1 MKQTRAANFQ
11 YFEFWLQSF
20 SSRPSG
26 EKQLIQSH
34 YDEESVKKVCGEATA
49 QYMIAM
55 KSAAD
60 IFDIDMMLSLRPV
73 VLKCLGTVRDKASD
87 FGEFSNKNFELT
99 MEKTEELDKVCGEF
113 DLNPKGFNSL
123 SALFGFW
130 WRGAAPRYSHLSVI
144 SREESN
150 YQLLRYQKNSV
161 GRKANDKKKAGSE
174 EKTVVVNKAD
184 EKKKEELTAIMN
196 KSAERITSLKSQVP
210 AKCREFCSV
219 MLSVFG
225 DAYAYDCVLSDAV
238 HADHRLAQQLND
250 VLQSLN
256 SDVRVFI
263 PPRVSPPS
271 LSYEAFVNCFGG
283 LDSVTIG
290 LEPRS
295 IAVMSQPLAAVSAHV
310 IASLSN
316 AEGQV
321 SVSRHLLR
329 LADQVASGDWA
340 HWIANTT
347 IDPIVV
353 NKTSEAYM
361 MNYAHM
367 SGNLRAKAFV
377 TFMQW
382 CKVYKRL
389 LPGKGHVEVPEFARM
404 RPGDSLEEVESTQA
418 NMWDAKLVKAIKEV
432 RFVFYNVPTLSFLL
446 GHGPH
451 ASDEESSNVHSLLR
465 RYLLHSLRTHALVLH
480 HSQKCFSYV

>member
-1 MKQTRAANFQ
+1 MFYFFPCSDFLKQTRAANFQ

-60 IFDIDMMLSLRPV
+60 IFDFEMMLSLRPV

-87 FGEFSNKNFELT
+87 FGEFSNKHFELT
-99 MEKTEELDKVCGEF
+99 LEKTEELDKVCGEF

-150 YQLLRYQKNSV
+150 FQLLRYQKNCV
-161 GRKANDKKKAGSE
+161 KKGNEKKKA
-174 EKTVVVNKAD
+174 
-184 EKKKEELTAIMN
+184 ELEASMS

-238 HADHRLAQQLND
+238 HADNRLAQQLND

-256 SDVRVFI
+256 CDTRVFI

-340 HWIANTT
+340 QWIANTT

-382 CKVYKRL
+382 CSVYKRL
-389 LPGKGHVEVPEFARM
+389 LPGKGYVEVPEFARM
-404 RPGDSLEEVESTQA
+404 RPGDSLEEVESIQA

-432 RFVFYNVPTLSFLL
+432 RFVRYNVSTLSFLL

-451 ASDEESSNVHSLLR
+451 ASNEESSNFHSLLR
-465 RYLLHSLRTHALVLH
+465 RYLLHSLRTHARILH

>member
-1 MKQTRAANFQ
+1 MIQITLPDGSQREFPGPVTVAEVAASIGTG
-11 YFEFWLQSF
+11 LAKAALA
-20 SSRPSG
+20 G
-26 EKQLIQSH
+26 
-34 YDEESVKKVCGEATA
+34 KVDG
-49 QYMIAM
+49 
-55 KSAAD
+55 K
-60 IFDIDMMLSLRPV
+60 V
-73 VLKCLGTVRDKASD
+73 VDTSYSIGT
-87 FGEFSNKNFELT
+87 N
-99 MEKTEELDKVCGEF
+99 
-113 DLNPKGFNSL
+113 
-123 SALFGFW
+123 
-130 WRGAAPRYSHLSVI
+130 SHLSI
-144 SREESN
+144 ITREESN
-150 YQLLRYQKNSV
+150 FQLLRCKKNSV
-161 GRKANDKKKAGSE
+161 KKGNEKKKA
-174 EKTVVVNKAD
+174 
-184 EKKKEELTAIMN
+184 ELEASMS
-196 KSAERITSLKSQVP
+196 KSAERIVSLKSQVP
-210 AKCREFCSV
+210 TKCREFCSV

-250 VLQSLN
+250 ILQSLN
-256 SDVRVFI
+256 SDTRVFI

-295 IAVMSQPLAAVSAHV
+295 ITVMSQPLAAVSAHV

-340 HWIANTT
+340 QWIANTT
-347 IDPIVV
+347 IDPILV

-377 TFMQW
+377 TFMHW
-382 CKVYKRL
+382 CNVYKRL
-389 LPGKGHVEVPEFARM
+389 LPGKGNVEVPEFARM

-432 RFVFYNVPTLSFLL
+432 RFVCYNVSTLSFFIRSL
-446 GHGPH
+446 
-451 ASDEESSNVHSLLR
+451 ASCEQLRIQQLSLAPSSMFAAQFTNTCAYFASLSEVLQLCLR
-465 RYLLHSLRTHALVLH
+465 E
-480 HSQKCFSYV
+480 F